1 MGVLEVIATSAEDA
15 VAAERGGADRLE
27 VCRDLEVGGL
37 TPAAETVAQIW
48 AATALPLRVMLRA
61 NGGFGTDAAEL
72 ADLCRVAAELRAV
85 GAAAFVFGFL
95 TPDGALDLAALG
107 TLAAAVAPC
116 PWTLHRAF
124 DHAAD
129 PAAAWAAAAILPGL
143 DLVLTGGGPAGFPR
157 GIEALRARA
166 SWQSASVH
174 WLAGGG
180 LRAEH
185 IPALRA
191 AGITQFHAGR
201 AARLEGRW
209 DRPVDTAAVRRLRAA
224 VGRSGGRA
232 VEQ

>member
-15 VAAERGGADRLE
+15 AAAERGGADRLE

-37 TPAAETVAQIW
+37 TPDAGTVARIH

-61 NGGFGTDAAEL
+61 NGGFGVDAMEL
-72 ADLCRVAAELRAV
+72 AGLCSAAAELRAA

-95 TPDGALDLAALG
+95 TPDGALDLPALA

-116 PWTLHRAF
+116 PWTLHHAF

-129 PAAAWAAAAILPGL
+129 AAAAWAALADLPGL
-143 DLVLTGGGPAGFPR
+143 DLVLTGGGPDGFPR
-157 GIEALRARA
+157 GIATLCARAR
-166 SWQSASVH
+166 WQTAPVH

-185 IPALRA
+185 IPILRA
-191 AGITQFHAGR
+191 AGIAQFHAGR
-201 AARLEGRW
+201 AARLERRW
-209 DRPVDTAAVRRLRAA
+209 DRPVDAAAVRRLHDA
-224 VGRSGGRA
+224 VTAGQR
-232 VEQ
+232 